1 MKYILLSVINYIYMC
16 YLQLTSIM
24 NIQNNLNLIL
34 RFYEIITGYSII
46 FMYLCGLYLDLFI
59 YLCVNFIAI
68 SFYIYVVSF
77 SSAFLEIVHSHKCN

>member
-1 MKYILLSVINYIYMC
+1 MKYILLSVINYICMC

-46 FMYLCGLYLDLFI
+46 FMYLCTWIYLFI
-59 YLCVNFIAI
+59 YVLILLLFHFI
-68 SFYIYVVSF
+68 FM
-77 SSAFLEIVHSHKCN
+77 